1 MALSSIHIGL
11 KLTIHVI
18 KIPSRET
25 VPFNPMDLLG
35 PLLCSYLELLGL
47 LDPDL
52 NLGVGAEAGSA
63 QQGNLL
69 LFRKCLGVLGVQNS
83 VVNTLCTQTQIRL

>member
-1 MALSSIHIGL
+1 
-11 KLTIHVI
+11 
-18 KIPSRET
+18 
-25 VPFNPMDLLG
+25 MDLLD

-69 LFRKCLGVLGVQNS
+69 LFRKGFGVLGVQYS
-83 VVNTLCTQTQIRL
+83 VVHTL